1 MGVIKRKFEPNFA
14 GMMYW
19 RASSII
25 HHFILVA
32 LKTDHREYLSF
43 WLANVQ
49 TNRLL
54 WKNLAFQNKLFS
66 DIEQT
71 CVSGFS
77 HKTFEY
83 FLHTR
88 TLTLFNQD
96 RVFIWCSV
104 LIGWYYFFFK
114 CEYKHPQAFYNRQ
127 SWCTKLNK
135 KDTFDGYYW
144 NGFIFQIYTKW

>member
-1 MGVIKRKFEPNFA
+1 MDVIKRKFEPNFA
-14 GMMYW
+14 GIMYW
-19 RASSII
+19 RASSRI

-43 WLANVQ
+43 WLANIQ
-49 TNRLL
+49 TKSSPVKELGLL
-54 WKNLAFQNKLFS
+54 
-66 DIEQT
+66 EQT
-71 CVSGFS
+71 FQWYWTDMRFWFHS

-88 TLTLFNQD
+88 TPTLFNQD

-104 LIGWYYFFFK
+104 LIGWYFFFK
-114 CEYKHPQAFYNRQ
+114 CEYKRPQAFYNRQ
-127 SWCTKLNK
+127 SWCTILNK